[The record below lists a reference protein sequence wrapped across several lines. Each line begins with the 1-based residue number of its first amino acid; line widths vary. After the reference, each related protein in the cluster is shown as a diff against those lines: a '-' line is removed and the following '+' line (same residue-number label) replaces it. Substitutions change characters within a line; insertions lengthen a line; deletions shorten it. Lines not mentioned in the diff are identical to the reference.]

1 MEWAG
6 RARGPVFT
14 ERGTP
19 FILERR
25 RKNWPRSVVN
35 FLYPIRF
42 LYQSGGGKIGPERCG
57 QESVSASVNIKN
69 LMDTI
74 S

>member
-6 RARGPVFT
+6 RARDPVFT
-14 ERGTP
+14 EWGTP

-35 FLYPIRF
+35 FLYPFRF
-42 LYQSGGGKIGPERCG
+42 L
-57 QESVSASVNIKN
+57 
-69 LMDTI
+69 
-74 S
+74 